1 MFRIRDKLFYIR
13 SKYFCLL
20 SSIIILITGISLI
33 LNSTIKI
40 SSFNKGNSA
49 NLNIERKISSFNI
62 YEDFSQLQDSFNNK
76 KIKKLASS
84 YVVRDDLSI
93 RDLSINFISNKN
105 NDKKNLFIDQTKYS
119 NDLDIQLLNL
129 NNEISILNLQRMP
142 DEFHSNTSITTK
154 KEKFIISIL
163 PHIVQENE
171 KIRVKRKRLLEIR
184 GFLVFYKTLN
194 TKDRQYLESLATEY
208 KINTLNKHKIDI
220 IAILLE
226 YVDVIP
232 NSIVLAQAANESGW
246 GTSRFA
252 TEFNAFFGEY
262 TFDTRYGVVPTYR
275 DSGEKYLIK
284 FFSAMNESVIS
295 YFRNLNT
302 HPAYKEFR
310 ETRKNLRNNN
320 LSIDPLNLIKYLK
333 PYAKDQNYIKTIESI
348 IKTNNLIQF
357 DKIRIITRKS

>member
-1 MFRIRDKLFYIR
+1 MLKIRDKLSDIR
-13 SKYFCLL
+13 SKYICL
-20 SSIIILITGISLI
+20 SYSIIILVIGISLI
-33 LNSTIKI
+33 LNSTINI
-40 SSFNKGNSA
+40 SSFKGNSF
-49 NLNIERKISSFNI
+49 NQNIEKQISLLNTH
-62 YEDFSQLQDSFNNK
+62 EDFSKLKNNFNNK
-76 KIKKLASS
+76 KIKKLTSS
-84 YVVRDDLSI
+84 FVVREDLSI
-93 RDLSINFISNKN
+93 KDLYINFIPNKN
-105 NDKKNLFIDQTKYS
+105 NDKKYQFVDQTKDS
-119 NDLDIQLLNL
+119 NGFDLQLLDL
-129 NNEISILNLQRMP
+129 NNEISTLDLQRISN
-142 DEFHSNTSITTK
+142 EFYSNTSLTTK

-262 TFDTRYGVVPTYR
+262 TFDTRQGVVPTYR